1 VSGNDCVSEETHLV
15 IMTKFPEPGK
25 VKTRLGA
32 TIGNE
37 ASCKLHRAMVQHLLE
52 KTLPNLNSVQ
62 VRFHVAGGTDSDIT
76 NWLATDSWQRQ
87 AEGDLGLKM
96 KHAIRTSLSEGA
108 NKVLIIG
115 TDCPAITPEHINAA
129 VNALDVVDV
138 SFTPALDGGYVMAGM
153 KDIHS
158 AMFDNIEW
166 STESVLTLSTERLNT
181 MGKTVK
187 HLEALRDIDTEADL
201 EHAAEVLGGRF
212 WE

>member
-1 VSGNDCVSEETHLV
+1 ML
-15 IMTKFPEPGK
+15 
-25 VKTRLGA
+25 
-32 TIGNE
+32 
-37 ASCKLHRAMVQHLLE
+37 
-52 KTLPNLNSVQ
+52 SVQ
-62 VRFHVAGGTDSDIT
+62 VSAK
-76 NWLATDSWQRQ
+76 
-87 AEGDLGLKM
+87 E
-96 KHAIRTSLSEGA
+96 
-108 NKVLIIG
+108 LI
-115 TDCPAITPEHINAA
+115 A

-201 EHAAEVLGGRF
+201 EHAAEVLGGKF